1 MASGGKKAAQA
12 TIETTSPKT
21 VLQVFH
27 NVVSFGKEENNAA
40 AREAL
45 CRWQNTLQSRCG
57 DAVKGMLSLPQELLA
72 DRLRFERSDL
82 LILND
87 YNDAEQVKGR
97 VPLHEEVGA
106 SGVTLLQLGS
116 RSVDYEIFQL
126 RKGDSGLEL
135 HLAYTPHAVYIG
147 APRRNDYQV
156 ARLEPGRPLRVS
168 INGKLDFSA
177 SGRRAR
183 SYQVR
188 DYLFMLLGD
197 FSTFTLQPDT
207 APATV
212 KRLPLQEAHH
222 VDLREILY

>member
-1 MASGGKKAAQA
+1 MGTGDRKTEPSVL
-12 TIETTSPKT
+12 ETTTPKT

-27 NVVSFGKEENNAA
+27 NVVRFGKEENNAE

-45 CRWQNTLQSRCG
+45 CRWQKTILSRCG
-57 DAVKGMLSLPQELLA
+57 DVKGKSLALPQEVMA
-72 DRLRFERSDL
+72 DRSRFERSDL

-87 YNDAEQVKGR
+87 YNNAEEVGKR

-116 RSVDYEIFQL
+116 RCIDYEIFQL
-126 RKGDSGLEL
+126 SRGEKGLDLL
-135 HLAYTPHAVYIG
+135 LDYTRTAPYIG
-147 APRRNDYQV
+147 APRRNDY
-156 ARLEPGRPLRVS
+156 RLACLKPGDVLRVT

-188 DYLFMLLGD
+188 DYLIQYLGD
-197 FSTFTLQPDT
+197 IGSFTFQPESTPPTS
-207 APATV
+207 
-212 KRLPLQEAHH
+212 KRPPLSQARH

>member
-1 MASGGKKAAQA
+1 MGSGGRKAEPAVL
-12 TIETTSPKT
+12 ETTRPKT

-45 CRWQNTLQSRCG
+45 CRWQETVSSRSG
-57 DAVKGMLSLPQELLA
+57 DAVEGTLSLPQGLFD
-72 DRLRFERSDL
+72 DRPRFERSDL

-87 YNDAEQVKGR
+87 YNDPAKGR
-97 VPLHEEVGA
+97 SPLHEEAGT

-126 RKGDSGLEL
+126 RRGEAWLEL
-135 HLAYTPHAVYIG
+135 HLAYTRHAACIG
-147 APRRNDYQV
+147 APHRNDYRV
-156 ARLEPGRPLRVS
+156 ARLKPGDILRVT

-188 DYLFMLLGD
+188 DYLFLHLGEL
-197 FSTFTLQPDT
+197 SSFTMQPET
-207 APATV
+207 APPNR
-212 KRLPLQEAHH
+212 KRVPLQQARH

>member
-12 TIETTSPKT
+12 TIESAGPKT

-45 CRWQNTLQSRCG
+45 CCWQNMLQSRCG
-57 DAVKGMLSLPQELLA
+57 DAVKGVLPLPQELLA
-72 DRLRFERSDL
+72 DRPRFERSDL

-87 YNDAEQVKGR
+87 YNNAEQVGER
-97 VPLHEEVGA
+97 VPLHEEVGS
-106 SGVTLLQLGS
+106 SGVTLLQLGN
-116 RSVDYEIFQL
+116 RTADYEIFQL
-126 RKGDSGLEL
+126 RRGEAGLEL
-135 HLAYTPHAVYIG
+135 HLAYTRHAAYIG
-147 APRRNDYQV
+147 APRRSDYRI
-156 ARLEPGRPLRVS
+156 ACLKPGDVLRVT

-188 DYLFMLLGD
+188 DYLFQYLGD
-197 FSTFTLQPDT
+197 VGSFTFLLES
-207 APATV
+207 APPTR
-212 KRLPLQEAHH
+212 KSIPLQQARH